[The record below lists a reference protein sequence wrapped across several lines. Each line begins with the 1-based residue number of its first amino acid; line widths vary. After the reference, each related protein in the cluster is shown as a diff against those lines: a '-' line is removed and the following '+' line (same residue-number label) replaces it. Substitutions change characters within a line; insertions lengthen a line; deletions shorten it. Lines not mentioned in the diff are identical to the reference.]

1 MKVYVVIELPPKE
14 ENEEFVYGEIMG
26 IYSTLA
32 LAEELKERLE
42 KKEQKECE
50 ENGFN
55 NPIRYELEE
64 HELDTYRYER

>member
-1 MKVYVVIELPPKE
+1 MKVYVVIELPPEE

-50 ENGFN
+50 ENGSN
-55 NPIRYELEE
+55 NPIRYKLEE

>member
-1 MKVYVVIELPPKE
+1 MKLYVVIELPPKE
-14 ENEEFVYGEIMG
+14 ENEEFVYGEVMG

-50 ENGFN
+50 ENGFDSL
-55 NPIRYELEE
+55 RYELEE
-64 HELDTYRYER
+64 YELDKYRYER